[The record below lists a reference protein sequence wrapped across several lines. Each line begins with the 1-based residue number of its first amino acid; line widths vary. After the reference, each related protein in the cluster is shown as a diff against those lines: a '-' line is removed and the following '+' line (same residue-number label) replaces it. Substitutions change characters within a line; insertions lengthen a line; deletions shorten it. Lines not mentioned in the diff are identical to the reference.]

1 MQRGVWYHNYGAII
15 LIPRAT
21 VTQFQMQRAVNCARP
36 TPFPTTAETAI
47 LVRAYNTP
55 NTRSY
60 PRCPACKTLT
70 RQLGVELGLVNGWMT
85 RERKARGQ
93 TVPSLI
99 TRSNSGHSTPREMSS
114 SVEVRTRVPV
124 PARRLR
130 LLASCLDS
138 FGDKYMEEEDAKPKA
153 ETKPN
158 WPFSQEDRITLYPHK
173 QDGQENP

>member
-1 MQRGVWYHNYGAII
+1 MVPQ
-15 LIPRAT
+15 
-21 VTQFQMQRAVNCARP
+21 QFQMQRAVNCARP
-36 TPFPTTAETAI
+36 TPFPTTAETAV
-47 LVRAYNTP
+47 LMCAYNTP

-60 PRCPACKTLT
+60 PTCPACKTLT

-99 TRSNSGHSTPREMSS
+99 TRSNIGHTTPREMSS

-130 LLASCLDS
+130 LLAPCLDS
-138 FGDKYMEEEDAKPKA
+138 FGMSIWRKKTPSPKRRQNPTGHSAKR
-153 ETKPN
+153 T
-158 WPFSQEDRITLYPHK
+158 
-173 QDGQENP
+173 G